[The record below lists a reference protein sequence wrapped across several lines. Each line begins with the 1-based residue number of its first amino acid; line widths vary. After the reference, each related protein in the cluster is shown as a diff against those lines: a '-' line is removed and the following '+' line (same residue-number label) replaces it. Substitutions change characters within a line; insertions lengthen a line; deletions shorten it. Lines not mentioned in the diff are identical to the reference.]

1 LAGVRGSRRGAI
13 GHLLRILQTVED
25 GVHIVV
31 ALLLSVLAAV
41 LLVDVVDGLVI
52 ALRGPYHA
60 LDVVLSILDK
70 TLVLFI
76 VAELL
81 HTVRITVAEQHLQAE
96 PFLIVGLIAGVRRVL
111 LLTAEA
117 ERSFRWN
124 PEGIELLILI
134 GLVLAMAVAILMLR
148 RWPSPEEASQE
159 PRAT

>member
-1 LAGVRGSRRGAI
+1 MRPSAGASTGS
-13 GHLLRILQTVED
+13 LLRLLQAVEN
-25 GVHIVV
+25 GVHLMV
-31 ALLLSVLAAV
+31 ALLLSVLAVV
-41 LLVDVVDGLVI
+41 LLVDVFDGLVV

-60 LDVVLSILDK
+60 VDVVLAILDK

-111 LLTAEA
+111 LVTAEA

-124 PEGIELLILI
+124 PQGIELLVLMGLI
-134 GLVLAMAVAILMLR
+134 VAMATAILMLR
-148 RWPSPEEASQE
+148 LRPSAEDRP
-159 PRAT
+159 